1 MAEQAANNQG
11 ICKAMTDSDPSR
23 LRWSYLSTISTAAMQ
38 LLASATITR
47 FLQPSDYGLAAM
59 AMLCSSLTGYFT
71 QLGMGR
77 AIVQKPNLTDGNIR
91 ASLSLSLATGF
102 GGFLILSAIA
112 PLLAIYFREPRLTF
126 VLIAFALNMV
136 FQSASMVSGGL
147 LRREFRIR
155 DLAICDF
162 L

>member
-1 MAEQAANNQG
+1 
-11 ICKAMTDSDPSR
+11 MTDNNPSL

-59 AMLCSSLTGYFT
+59 AMLCSGLVGYFT

-91 ASLSLSLATGF
+91 ASFSLSLATGL
-102 GGFLILSAIA
+102 GGFVILSALT
-112 PLLAIYFREPRLTF
+112 PVLAKYFREPRLPPI
-126 VLIAFALNMV
+126 VIAFA
-136 FQSASMVSGGL
+136 F
-147 LRREFRIR
+147 
-155 DLAICDF
+155 
-162 L
+162 